1 MNSSEPSWNKDETF
15 KPEFQ
20 SSQIESSIV
29 ATISNDPLDIN
40 ESLTDLPRI
49 SMDKASRN
57 DGNPNLFKKLDQTLQ
72 ENSQAS
78 WSKGN
83 LFKSGFQPVSLM
95 TKKNHSDIVENPQ
108 VNMKRMNILETSSA
122 CHPNISSEADE
133 FFQGKKKQVLI
144 TSFSEDLDE
153 SDIQLVI

>member
-1 MNSSEPSWNKDETF
+1 MCLEIAYCLNSSEPSWNNDETL

-20 SSQIESSIV
+20 TSQIDSSV
-29 ATISNDPLDIN
+29 VLVISNDPLDIN

-49 SMDKASRN
+49 SMDKISRN

-95 TKKNHSDIVENPQ
+95 TKKNNSDIVDNPQ
-108 VNMKRMNILETSSA
+108 VTVHILG
-122 CHPNISSEADE
+122 
-133 FFQGKKKQVLI
+133 Q
-144 TSFSEDLDE
+144 
-153 SDIQLVI
+153 

>member
-20 SSQIESSIV
+20 TSQIDSSVSI
-29 ATISNDPLDIN
+29 ISNKNKINDPLEID

-49 SMDKASRN
+49 SMDKESRN
-57 DGNPNLFKKLDQTLQ
+57 DGNPNLFKKFDQTLQ

-95 TKKNHSDIVENPQ
+95 TKKNHSDVVENPQ
-108 VNMKRMNILETSSA
+108 VTVYILKV
-122 CHPNISSEADE
+122 N
-133 FFQGKKKQVLI
+133 
-144 TSFSEDLDE
+144 
-153 SDIQLVI
+153 

>member
-1 MNSSEPSWNKDETF
+1 MYSSEPSWNKDETF

-40 ESLTDLPRI
+40 EALTDLPRI
-49 SMDKASRN
+49 SMNKASIN
-57 DGNPNLFKKLDQTLQ
+57 DSNPNLFKKFDQALQ

-108 VNMKRMNILETSSA
+108 VTVSILG
-122 CHPNISSEADE
+122 
-133 FFQGKKKQVLI
+133 Q
-144 TSFSEDLDE
+144 
-153 SDIQLVI
+153 

>member
-1 MNSSEPSWNKDETF
+1 MYLEIVYCLNSSEPSWNNDETL

-20 SSQIESSIV
+20 TSQIDSSV
-29 ATISNDPLDIN
+29 VLVISNDPLDIN

-49 SMDKASRN
+49 SMDKISRN
-57 DGNPNLFKKLDQTLQ
+57 DGNPNLFKKFDQTLQ

-108 VNMKRMNILETSSA
+108 VTVYILG
-122 CHPNISSEADE
+122 
-133 FFQGKKKQVLI
+133 Q
-144 TSFSEDLDE
+144 
-153 SDIQLVI
+153 

>member
-40 ESLTDLPRI
+40 EALTDLPRI
-49 SMDKASRN
+49 SMNKASIN
-57 DGNPNLFKKLDQTLQ
+57 DSNPNLFKKFDQALQ

-108 VNMKRMNILETSSA
+108 VTVSILG
-122 CHPNISSEADE
+122 
-133 FFQGKKKQVLI
+133 Q
-144 TSFSEDLDE
+144 
-153 SDIQLVI
+153 

>member
-1 MNSSEPSWNKDETF
+1 MYLEIVYCLNSSEPSSNNDETL

-20 SSQIESSIV
+20 TSQIDSSV
-29 ATISNDPLDIN
+29 VLVISNDPLDIN

-49 SMDKASRN
+49 SKDKISRN

-95 TKKNHSDIVENPQ
+95 TKKNNSDIVDNPQ
-108 VNMKRMNILETSSA
+108 VTVHILG
-122 CHPNISSEADE
+122 
-133 FFQGKKKQVLI
+133 Q
-144 TSFSEDLDE
+144 
-153 SDIQLVI
+153 